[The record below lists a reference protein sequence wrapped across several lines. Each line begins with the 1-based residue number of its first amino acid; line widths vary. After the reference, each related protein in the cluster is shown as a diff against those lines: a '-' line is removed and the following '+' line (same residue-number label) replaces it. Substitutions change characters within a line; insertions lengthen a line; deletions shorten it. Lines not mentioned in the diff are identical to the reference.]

1 MRSPVKLETG
11 VPLHFHSKDGREAT
25 AQVVSCQPLGPNNQ
39 SWRLA
44 ARLDRP
50 ENFWGLRDFPK
61 DWAGLLTAP
70 TVPPLPALVSRT
82 EASNAIPGQFSQSS
96 DVLFDDEAP
105 NRSEERFKRMI
116 AESVR
121 PLQAE
126 VTALKEKLARAEAN
140 RSRFDVSL
148 SSIPPELEQQLEL
161 RLQKDL
167 GPKVLDEARRQSSQL
182 LANAEAVIDQR
193 TSEANEDFLHRVAG
207 QLHAVE
213 QRAQEIPGQISESVR
228 EQLRGGL
235 AEFQQKLLEGGNQL
249 KRLSEELLE
258 FLQHSLN
265 HEHNTH
271 LGELEQVRNAVGL
284 ESSRLQREIE
294 HLDSRIA
301 KLDHSVRT
309 LESGL
314 DQRLS
319 QMAADTLRNTRSE
332 LESAADTVLKEWTTR
347 NVQALGNQ
355 LDEACEN
362 MKIVQKGIVASVSES
377 LKGQSAEALQSFE
390 HSMQE
395 LAKLSVERWR
405 LTLAGGLNALVR
417 NLGEQFRLEAESGSD
432 ENRR

>member
-1 MRSPVKLETG
+1 VKLETG
-11 VPLHFHSKDGREAT
+11 VPLHFHSKDGRETT
-25 AQVVSCQPLGPNNQ
+25 AQVVYCQPIGSNSQ
-39 SWRLA
+39 SWRLGA
-44 ARLDRP
+44 KLDRP

-61 DWAGLLTAP
+61 DWPTLLSAP
-70 TVPPLPALVSRT
+70 VVPPLPALALRT
-82 EASNAIPGQFSQSS
+82 GASIEIAGQLNQSS

-105 NRSEERFKRMI
+105 NVSQEHFKRMI

-140 RSRFDVSL
+140 RSRFEVSL

-167 GPKVLDEARRQSSQL
+167 GPRVLDEARRQSAQL
-182 LANAEAVIDQR
+182 LANAKAVVDQR

-213 QRAQEIPGQISESVR
+213 QRAQEIPAQISESVR

-235 AEFQQKLLEGGNQL
+235 GEFQQKLLEGGNQL

-265 HEHNTH
+265 EEHTTR
-271 LGELEQVRNAVGL
+271 LGELEQVRTGVTL
-284 ESSRLQREIE
+284 ESSRLHERIE
-294 HLDSRIA
+294 YLDSRIA
-301 KLDHSVRT
+301 KLDESVHS

-319 QMAADTLRNTRSE
+319 QMAADTIRNTRSE

-377 LKGQSAEALQSFE
+377 LKGQSADALQAFE

-405 LTLAGGLNALVR
+405 LTLAGGLNALVK
-417 NLGEQFRLEAESGSD
+417 NLGEQFRMESESGND
-432 ENRR
+432 ESRR

>member
-1 MRSPVKLETG
+1 VKLETG
-11 VPLHFHSKDGREAT
+11 VPLHFHSKDGRETT
-25 AQVVSCQPLGPNNQ
+25 AQVVYCQPIGSNSQ
-39 SWRLA
+39 SWRVGA
-44 ARLDRP
+44 KLDRP

-61 DWAGLLTAP
+61 DWATLLAAP
-70 TVPPLPALVSRT
+70 VMPQVPTLALR
-82 EASNAIPGQFSQSS
+82 EASSEIPGQLSQSS
-96 DVLFDDEAP
+96 DVLFDDEAS
-105 NRSEERFKRMI
+105 NVSEEHFKRMI
-116 AESVR
+116 ADSVR

-140 RSRFDVSL
+140 RSRFEVSL

-167 GPKVLDEARRQSSQL
+167 GPRVLDEARRQSSQL
-182 LANAEAVIDQR
+182 LVNAKEIIDQR
-193 TSEANEDFLHRVAG
+193 TSAANEDFLHRVAG
-207 QLHAVE
+207 QLQAVE
-213 QRAQEIPGQISESVR
+213 QRAQDIPAQISESVR

-235 AEFQQKLLEGGNQL
+235 GEFQQKLLEGGNQL

-265 HEHNTH
+265 EEHNTR
-271 LGELEQVRNAVGL
+271 LGELEQVRTAVAL
-284 ESSRLQREIE
+284 ESSRLHERIE
-294 HLDSRIA
+294 YLDSRLA
-301 KLDHSVRT
+301 KLDESVRS

-319 QMAADTLRNTRSE
+319 QMASDTLRNTRSE
-332 LESAADTVLKEWTTR
+332 LEGAAETVLKEWTTR

-377 LKGQSAEALQSFE
+377 LKVQSADALQSFE

-405 LTLAGGLNALVR
+405 LTLAGGLNALVK
-417 NLGEQFRLEAESGSD
+417 NLGEQFRFEIESGND
-432 ENRR
+432 ESRR